1 MRLLVVGAGPAGISA
16 ALHGRELG
24 AEVTLLEADR
34 AGGTSLNRGP
44 APVRTL
50 ARAARLIRE
59 ASSWAWFG
67 LDGEP
72 PTPNLKAVLA
82 NSARVARYAHDKKD
96 LAGHLRRQG
105 IDLVERL
112 GAVSFTEPHTVR
124 ARDARSWH
132 GDRIILAVGGVPV
145 QLPVPGAEIALTY
158 ADIRTLTEL
167 PRHVAVVGGADTG
180 CQIASILAD
189 FGVAVDLFEAGPT
202 LIPSADSAVST
213 DLRHAFARKGM
224 KVHTLTMVEELKPLE
239 PEIVVRYRTGTAV
252 ARTVVD
258 AVFVAV
264 GWRGDID
271 GLRLEEAGVTAER
284 NAIPVDDFL
293 RTNVEDIYAIG
304 DVNGRAMLVQT
315 ARMEGRIAAQN
326 AVDGPTRRAVHDIV
340 PSASFT
346 DPEYGGVGLT
356 EQEAAAHNDI
366 AVGVAHYDDLL
377 RPVADGRPE
386 GFCKLIVDRDTRM
399 VLGAHVI
406 GDYSGEIVQMVAACM
421 AGGMRVEQIAEL
433 QLAYPTFTEAVT
445 MAAQKVC
452 RLIGIRRFP
461 EVWSY
466 IGSKD

>member
-1 MRLLVVGAGPAGISA
+1 
-16 ALHGRELG
+16 
-24 AEVTLLEADR
+24 
-34 AGGTSLNRGP
+34 
-44 APVRTL
+44 
-50 ARAARLIRE
+50 
-59 ASSWAWFG
+59 
-67 LDGEP
+67 
-72 PTPNLKAVLA
+72 
-82 NSARVARYAHDKKD
+82 
-96 LAGHLRRQG
+96 
-105 IDLVERL
+105 
-112 GAVSFTEPHTVR
+112 
-124 ARDARSWH
+124 
-132 GDRIILAVGGVPV
+132 
-145 QLPVPGAEIALTY
+145 
-158 ADIRTLTEL
+158 
-167 PRHVAVVGGADTG
+167 
-180 CQIASILAD
+180 
-189 FGVAVDLFEAGPT
+189 
-202 LIPSADSAVST
+202 
-213 DLRHAFARKGM
+213 
-224 KVHTLTMVEELKPLE
+224 
-239 PEIVVRYRTGTAV
+239 
-252 ARTVVD
+252 
-258 AVFVAV
+258 
-264 GWRGDID
+264 
-271 GLRLEEAGVTAER
+271 LRLEEAGVTAER